1 MHASVLLQE
10 AVVSLGVKP
19 GSTVIDG
26 TLGSGG
32 HARQICDQVGPSGT
46 LIGLDLDTESIAR
59 SKELLAD
66 SECVIKFHEANFKDL
81 DQVLKTEGVE
91 HVDAILLD
99 LGWSMDQFETSGRG
113 FSFRRDEPLSM
124 MLKAS
129 KSEAEF
135 DAADILNTWKEED
148 IANILYG
155 YGEERFARRIAREIV
170 ERRDEHPLKTTTDLV
185 DVIMSSVPAFYRH
198 GRIHPATRTFQALR
212 IAVNDELRSLSE
224 VLVKGFTALRPGG
237 RMAVIT
243 FHSLEDRIVKNFF
256 RERVIADEGEL
267 MTKKPVIPTDEELMA
282 NPRSRSAKLRV
293 IKKL

>member
-10 AVVSLGVKP
+10 AVGSLGLTP

-32 HARQICDQVGPSGT
+32 HARQICDQVGASGT
-46 LIGLDLDTESIAR
+46 LIGLDLDSESIAR
-59 SKELLAD
+59 SQELLTGAQ
-66 SECVIKFHEANFKDL
+66 CTIKLHEANFKDL
-81 DQVLKTEGVE
+81 DHVLKTEGID

-135 DAADILNTWKEED
+135 DAADIVNTWKEED

-170 ERRDEHPLKTTTDLV
+170 ERRDEHPLQTTTDLV

-198 GRIHPATRTFQALR
+198 GRIHPATRSFQALR

-224 VLVKGFTALRPGG
+224 VLVKGFTALKPGG